1 MQTNSVYLSVLFL
14 RTSLSPSLKKTKQKK
29 KAFYYN
35 TIICFELLHQNFYL
49 KNTPY
54 VHTVLLSLFNNVF
67 SGRQHNT
74 FKVVDF
80 QIEP

>member
-14 RTSLSPSLKKTKQKK
+14 RTSLSPSLKKTKKMT
-29 KAFYYN
+29 FYYN
-35 TIICFELLHQNFYL
+35 TIICFELLHQNFNL